1 MKCCLL
7 NWNLSGPIGEGG
19 VLKWEPVHVSADED
33 CNPARFGN
41 IQRNCQVVLTLSV
54 PSAADTCSDKFTIF
68 SHLHN
73 IHTSSQYSH
82 IFTTFTHLHNIH
94 TSSQYSHIFT
104 IFTHLYNIHTSL
116 QYSHIFTIFTHLHN
130 IHTSSQYSHIFT
142 IFTHLHIMQRIN
154 SVHFAQL
161 HEFEFKMHEIMTKS
175 VRVHCR
181 ILFPAFSPSINR

>member
-41 IQRNCQVVLTLSV
+41 IQRNCQVALTLSV

-68 SHLHN
+68 S
-73 IHTSSQYSH
+73 
-82 IFTTFTHLHNIH
+82 HLHNIH

-142 IFTHLHIMQRIN
+142 IFTHLHTMQRIN

>member
-41 IQRNCQVVLTLSV
+41 IQRNCQVVLTLAV
-54 PSAADTCSDKFTIF
+54 PSAPDTCSDKFTIF
-68 SHLHN
+68 SHFHN

-82 IFTTFTHLHNIH
+82 IFK
-94 TSSQYSHIFT
+94 IF
-104 IFTHLYNIHTSL
+104 S
-116 QYSHIFTIFTHLHN
+116 HLHN

-142 IFTHLHIMQRIN
+142 IFTHLHIMQRIS

>member
-1 MKCCLL
+1 MKYVLVWEAMKCCLL

-54 PSAADTCSDKFTIF
+54 PPATDTCSDKFTIF

-82 IFTTFTHLHNIH
+82 IFT
-94 TSSQYSHIFT
+94 
-104 IFTHLYNIHTSL
+104 
-116 QYSHIFTIFTHLHN
+116 IFTHLH
-130 IHTSSQYSHIFT
+130 T
-142 IFTHLHIMQRIN
+142 MQRIN